1 MIQLLTSLLIFD
13 PSNLNAAWTSFAAGY
28 SALLHPSS
36 SSSDEPLPRALQL
49 QPFGIELPHLGRV
62 FAIGATWASDD
73 QAEGRRWIDRIA
85 ALVGPCIVNDPKPT
99 SVAAYAEF
107 NESLV
112 TFGSFGRCYTLNLAR
127 LTPAVAGVLAKHT
140 AALPGGGIGL
150 AVHTLREQPAVS
162 GTAPP
167 PPSVFGARVPHH
179 MVELV
184 AATAA
189 PELEVSGA
197 EWAARVLRELREV
210 DPGNVLESSY
220 VSLVGARGDDDA
232 DYRKI
237 YGGHYDVLV
246 ELKRKYDPRNVFKY
260 AVPRLFS

>member
-1 MIQLLTSLLIFD
+1 M
-13 PSNLNAAWTSFAAGY
+13 
-28 SALLHPSS
+28 
-36 SSSDEPLPRALQL
+36 
-49 QPFGIELPHLGRV
+49 
-62 FAIGATWASDD
+62 
-73 QAEGRRWIDRIA
+73 
-85 ALVGPCIVNDPKPT
+85 
-99 SVAAYAEF
+99 
-107 NESLV
+107 
-112 TFGSFGRCYTLNLAR
+112 
-127 LTPAVAGVLAKHT
+127 
-140 AALPGGGIGL
+140 
-150 AVHTLREQPAVS
+150 HTLREPPAVS